1 MKLYIDEN
9 LPPAIVSPLA
19 QLHKRHNFRS
29 WQQESLSG
37 LEDEA
42 LFEVLASL
50 GYDGIITQDVRQLVN
65 DNERTALRENG
76 LHWVG
81 VPQLNEAGVYGTAAV
96 VSMIVIGLPYVFD
109 HLSESPHMYRL
120 QPIAGKSSRAP
131 SIDLI

>member
-37 LEDEA
+37 VEDEE
-42 LFEVLASL
+42 LFQILASM
-50 GYDGIITQDVRQLVN
+50 GYDAIITQDVRQLVN
-65 DNERTALRENG
+65 DNERKALRDNG

-81 VPQLNEAGVYGTAAV
+81 VPQLNEAGAHGTAAV
-96 VSMIVIGLPYVFD
+96 VSMIVVGLPYVFE
-109 HLSESPHMYRL
+109 HMEEEPHMYRL
-120 QPIAGKSSRAP
+120 QPIAGKHVRAP
-131 SIDLI
+131 SIDRI

>member
-19 QLHKRHNFRS
+19 QLHRRHHFRS

-37 LEDEA
+37 VEDEA
-42 LFEVLASL
+42 LFQMLSSL

-65 DNERTALRENG
+65 DNERKALRDNG

-81 VPQLNEAGVYGTAAV
+81 VPQLNEAGAHGTAAV

-109 HLSESPHMYRL
+109 HMDAVPHLYRL
-120 QPIAGKSSRAP
+120 QPIAGRNVRAP
-131 SIDLI
+131 AIDKI